1 MPTEFKV
8 SLAAILKELGFEA
21 IYMPQN
27 PDEVMIASM
36 ELSRPGLE
44 LAGFFDYYDNT
55 RIVVFGRSEMAFLQE
70 MEPARRNEIIDALF
84 SRHAPAGLITRGQE
98 APEGLLSSSR
108 RYSVPLLRT
117 QEVTSGAIMRLTSFL
132 NIELAPRVTRHG
144 VLVEVYGEGILMT
157 GDSGVGKSET
167 AIELVKRGH
176 RLIADDAVELKR
188 ASDKTLVG
196 SAPPNI
202 RHFIELRGVGIIN
215 ARRIFGMGAV
225 KQTEK
230 VDMIIQLENWDSTK
244 VYDRMGTANEYGDIL
259 GVQIPLITIPVKPGR
274 NLAIII
280 EVAAMNN
287 RQKKLGYNAA
297 QELLSNLGMD
307 AEAMPQEPRVVYTDW
322 GGHKF

>member
-1 MPTEFKV
+1 MASDFTV
-8 SLAAILKELGFEA
+8 SLAAVIKEIGYESL
-21 IYMPQN
+21 YMPVDPEQVLISSS
-27 PDEVMIASM
+27 D
-36 ELSRPGLE
+36 LSRPGLE
-44 LAGFFDYYDNT
+44 LAGFFDYYDST
-55 RIVVFGRSEMAFLQE
+55 RIVVLGRSELAFLME
-70 MEPARRNEIIDALF
+70 MEMRRRSEILDALF
-84 SRHAPAGLITRGQE
+84 SRKAPAVLITRGME
-98 APEGLLSSSR
+98 PLPELVSAAE
-108 RYSVPLLRT
+108 RYQVPLLRT
-117 QEVTSGAIMRLTSFL
+117 NSVTSNAVARLVSFL

-144 VLVEVYGEGILMT
+144 VLVEVYGEGILIT

-196 SAPPNI
+196 SAPQNI

-244 VYDRMGTANEYGDIL
+244 VYDRMGMANEYGDIL
-259 GVQIPLITIPVKPGR
+259 GVEIPLITIPVKPGR
-274 NLAIII
+274 NLAVII

-287 RQKKLGYNAA
+287 RQKKLGYNAT
-297 QELLSNLGMD
+297 QELLVNLGMD
-307 AEAMPQEPRVVYTDW
+307 ADSLPQEPKVVYKDW
-322 GGHKF
+322 VTHKS